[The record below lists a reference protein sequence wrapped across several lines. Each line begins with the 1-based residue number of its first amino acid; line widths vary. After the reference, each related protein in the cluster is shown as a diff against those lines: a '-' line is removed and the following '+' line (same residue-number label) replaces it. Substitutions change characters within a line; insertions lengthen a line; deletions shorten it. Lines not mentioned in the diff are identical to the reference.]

1 MGSCLALGNELSEE
15 THILTMQ
22 KTVLG
27 WCPVESS
34 RVGEPRRTAQLL
46 ARSLGFYED
55 GISFQIVFGQS
66 FRLRVLLGSACI
78 AQLRWMPVRGILGGG
93 RTCDVS
99 L

>member
-1 MGSCLALGNELSEE
+1 MNYPKLELTKQE
-15 THILTMQ
+15 IFIG
-22 KTVLG
+22 KG
-27 WCPVESS
+27 APVESS

-66 FRLRVLLGSACI
+66 FRLRVLGSACI